1 MSMLK
6 LLRQNHGS
14 VMLEAVLTIPILI
27 SLTFAIIQV
36 GTLFFMRNS
45 LNHITFEMARSMS
58 VGAADDEANGQL
70 KNCSSLE
77 GVSSNGNPSAEQL
90 MCDEIEV
97 LPGTFE
103 VSASDG
109 VSEGIGARGA
119 VITTQLNVLNSSM
132 IIYDPTDAFDTIDLL
147 QATATQ
153 IKETTHVD
161 ANHD

>member
-36 GTLFFMRNS
+36 GTLFFMLNS

-58 VGAADDEANGQL
+58 VGDADDEFNGQL
-70 KNCSSLE
+70 KNCSSLT
-77 GVSSNGNPSAEQL
+77 GFSSNGKKSAEKI
-90 MCDEIEV
+90 MCDKISV

-109 VSEGIGARGA
+109 VSEGIGAQGA
-119 VITTQLNVLNSSM
+119 VITTRLNVLSSKM
-132 IIYDPTDAFDTIDLL
+132 IIYDPTDAFDTINLL

-161 ANHD
+161 ANND

>member
-14 VMLEAVLTIPILI
+14 VMVEAVLTIPILI
-27 SLTFAIIQV
+27 FLTFAIIQV
-36 GTLFFMRNS
+36 GALFFMLNS
-45 LNHITFEMARSMS
+45 INYITFEVARSMS

-70 KNCSSLE
+70 INCSSLA
-77 GVSSNGNPSAEQL
+77 GISSNGKPSAEAI
-90 MCDEIEV
+90 MCNKISV
-97 LPGTFE
+97 LSGTFS

-109 VSEGIGARGA
+109 VGGAIGPSGA
-119 VITTQLNVLNSSM
+119 LITTRLNVLSSS
-132 IIYDPTDAFDTIDLL
+132 IIIFDPTDAFDIISVL

-161 ANHD
+161 

>member
-36 GTLFFMRNS
+36 GTLFFMLNS

-70 KNCSSLE
+70 INCSLA
-77 GVSSNGNPSAEQL
+77 GNSSNGNPSAERI
-90 MCDEIEV
+90 MCDKISV
-97 LPGTFE
+97 LSGTFE

-109 VSEGIGARGA
+109 VSEGIGAQGA
-119 VITTQLNVLNSSM
+119 VITTRLNVLSSKM

>member
-36 GTLFFMRNS
+36 GTLFFMLNS

-70 KNCSSLE
+70 IDCSLLE
-77 GVSSNGNPSAEQL
+77 GVSSNGKKSAEKI

-109 VSEGIGARGA
+109 VSEGIGAQGA
-119 VITTQLNVLNSSM
+119 VITTRLNVLSSSM
-132 IIYDPTDAFDTIDLL
+132 IIYNPTDAFDTINLL

>member
-36 GTLFFMRNS
+36 GTLFFMLNS

-119 VITTQLNVLNSSM
+119 VITTRLNVLSSSM
-132 IIYDPTDAFDTIDLL
+132 IIYDPTDTIDLL